1 MFLPVLIPVLVLA
14 LIYGS
19 SFFHGSNQAQ
29 ANVATFHPAHCLGG
43 WKNVDNIAG
52 QPEVRTDND
61 VQYDDTNSAS
71 LFNSNAQVFCGGFS
85 GDIPYAAKHERV
97 TLNFSWYI
105 GDGPQ
110 LERVVEEE
118 VPGPTPVE
126 VISEPVVEEGK
137 PEAGDS
143 GATEETSSEPD
154 VLIESAAAV
163 PPTEPSEEVEESAPL
178 EPTEPTSFRFFNT
191 FINTAHAQEAEPQ
204 PEVPVE
210 SVEEV
215 VIPEEPTATTES
227 TETPLIE
234 AGLPDTKTQ
243 SDTSGE
249 VIVSEISTTSLTS
262 SVSAEEKTAIAKVHE
277 QAVIEAG
284 KPENAYF
291 EVLYTLDGQEWH
303 TLGFVNR
310 IANDVQIELPID
322 LFATVED
329 LKKVQIALHTVER
342 FDTVPKILLDS
353 LWLEV
358 AYDDV
363 ATTEFAPP
371 GQRPGDVIFSETS
384 YQDSTAV
391 VVLRNVELMTLSN
404 LLAVATST
412 ATGSVSEQASTTSS
426 QSTTTATSSDQTILT
441 NLVSTSTLAD
451 IINSTGVLVELWL
464 YASTTNDWS
473 RIADDSIISRNPQVK
488 FVDGNIF
495 WVDKSNASVWRF
507 NPKSGG
513 YDALSFSEGQSK
525 MQFRNESGELREL
538 DFSYGTSSVQ
548 IHNVSESVME

>member
-1 MFLPVLIPVLVLA
+1 MFFPVLIPVLILA
-14 LIYGS
+14 LIYGG
-19 SFFHGSNQAQ
+19 SFLHGTNQAQ

-52 QPEVRTDND
+52 SPEVRLDND
-61 VQYDDTNSAS
+61 VAYDDSNSAS

-110 LERVVEEE
+110 LERTAQE
-118 VPGPTPVE
+118 VAPGPAPVE
-126 VISEPVVEEGK
+126 VIAEPVVEEAKTESGETDVTD
-137 PEAGDS
+137 EA
-143 GATEETSSEPD
+143 AP
-154 VLIESAAAV
+154 LPAASQ
-163 PPTEPSEEVEESAPL
+163 ESEEVSPAESVEETGESAPVESA
-178 EPTEPTSFRFFNT
+178 EPTAFRFFNT
-191 FINTAHAQEAEPQ
+191 LISTAHAQEAEPASEV
-204 PEVPVE
+204 PTPSTEDEVISLEPSVPVE
-210 SVEEV
+210 SVE
-215 VIPEEPTATTES
+215 
-227 TETPLIE
+227 TPLVE
-234 AGLPDTKTQ
+234 TVLPATEIQ
-243 SDTSGE
+243 SDTNGE
-249 VIVSEISTTSLTS
+249 VIQGEISTTSIS
-262 SVSAEEKTAIAKVHE
+262 NNISAEEQDAIAKAHE
-277 QAVIEAG
+277 QVVTAAG

-329 LKKVQIALHTVER
+329 LEKVQISLHTVER
-342 FDTVPKILLDS
+342 FDTVPKIFLDS

-358 AYDDV
+358 VYDDV
-363 ATTEFAPP
+363 AAAEFVPP
-371 GQRPGDVIFSETS
+371 GQRPGDIIFSETS
-384 YQDSTAV
+384 YEDSTAV

-404 LLAVATST
+404 VLTAASST
-412 ATGSVSEQASTTSS
+412 ALSTTSGQTS
-426 QSTTTATSSDQTILT
+426 ASSTQATTTATSTGQVVLT
-441 NLVSTSTLAD
+441 NLMSTSTLAS

-464 YASTTNDWS
+464 HSSTTDDWS

-513 YDALSFSEGQSK
+513 YDALSFSKGQST

-548 IHNVSESVME
+548 IDTVSEPVME

>member
-14 LIYGS
+14 LIYGG
-19 SFFHGSNQAQ
+19 SFFHGENQAQ

-52 QPEVRTDND
+52 QPDVRLNND

-71 LFNSNAQVFCGGFS
+71 LFNSNAQVFYGGFS

-105 GDGPQ
+105 ADGPQ
-110 LERVVEEE
+110 PERREESK
-118 VPGPTPVE
+118 TPE
-126 VISEPVVEEGK
+126 VIPAEVSAPSLEEG
-137 PEAGDS
+137 
-143 GATEETSSEPD
+143 
-154 VLIESAAAV
+154 
-163 PPTEPSEEVEESAPL
+163 
-178 EPTEPTSFRFFNT
+178 
-191 FINTAHAQEAEPQ
+191 
-204 PEVPVE
+204 
-210 SVEEV
+210 
-215 VIPEEPTATTES
+215 
-227 TETPLIE
+227 
-234 AGLPDTKTQ
+234 
-243 SDTSGE
+243 
-249 VIVSEISTTSLTS
+249 TS
-262 SVSAEEKTAIAKVHE
+262 SVSEDGIVPEQAVSDTEAPVNTDNASTIEAPAEESEEVVPEEPAEPTAVRFLKSFFTVVHAQEISPEEEPVLETPEEEAIVAEELETPVLTEEVIPESVTIPSSTPAIVEESVSDTSVPPVRDKEEQQAIEEAHE

-284 KPENAYF
+284 VPENAYF

-303 TLGFVNR
+303 TLGYVNR

-342 FDTVPKILLDS
+342 FDTVPKIYLDS

-363 ATTEFAPP
+363 TATEFAPP
-371 GQRPGDVIFSETS
+371 GQRPGDVIFSETV
-384 YQDSTAV
+384 YEDTTAV
-391 VVLRNVELMTLSN
+391 VVLRNVALMTLSN
-404 LLAVATST
+404 VLTAASPTAASSST
-412 ATGSVSEQASTTSS
+412 EQASTTDTELDTNASS
-426 QSTTTATSSDQTILT
+426 TDQTQVLT
-441 NLVSTSTLAD
+441 DVVSTSTLAD

-464 YASTTNDWS
+464 YSSTTDDWS

-495 WVDKSNASVWRF
+495 WVDKNNESVWRYD
-507 NPKSGG
+507 PKSGG
-513 YDALSFSEGQSK
+513 YDALSFSEGQSSK

-548 IHNVSESVME
+548 INAVSSPLIE